1 MVNSQTVI
9 SQAQI
14 TQGMPLAQIG
24 GKAAGLGRL
33 LAAGAQ
39 VPPFFVLAPD
49 WSPGIDSAALKE
61 ALTTLGEGPWA
72 VRSSAVA
79 EDGAS
84 TSFAGQ
90 LQTVLGLC
98 TQAQV
103 LTAVQTCRDSA
114 TSDTVQAYC
123 KIHGIQPGPVAVI
136 IQRMIVGEAS
146 GVAFSRDPQDPGFV
160 LISAAWGLG
169 EGVVQGQVNCDTYR
183 VDPQGG
189 MLGEVEIKP
198 SCMRLVD
205 GEVREVPVPEADQ
218 HTAVLDEAQIFELG
232 LWCRS
237 LEAQMDFPQDVE
249 WTISEGKLY
258 LLQTRPITVPI
269 PWGHRMLW
277 DNSNIVESFSG
288 TTTPLT
294 FSFARNAYA
303 IVYQL
308 FCRVMGVKEAVIS
321 ENGNSFRRMIGL
333 IKGRVYY
340 NLNAWYRVVAMLP
353 GYRFNREAMEQ
364 MMGVSEAADD
374 EDAHAQDASWQERVL
389 LTPKMIGLVISILW
403 RGARRNA
410 DCERFE
416 REFEQAYRPWREAD
430 LNAMNPDELM
440 FAYADLERKLLW
452 NWTAPLINDW
462 FTMIHH
468 GRLTKRCVD
477 WVGEPE
483 ESDLA
488 NALLAGEGDLEST
501 APTRELLGE
510 SARIRLDKDLCALFA
525 SEKSDSEVHAIAMK
539 TASFSAF
546 FEDYLA
552 VWGDRCVDELKLETV
567 PLKARPEFLI
577 RTLRNYLA
585 GPPVD
590 PSGFGQAE
598 KASREVAESLVHQR
612 LGVFKRWRFMKGVRK
627 ARACVAKRESL
638 RFLRTR
644 VFALVRDIF
653 RSLGDQMAAA
663 NTLRTPEDIF
673 FLHIEEVWGWVDGS
687 AVSVD
692 LQGLVQAR
700 KAEFATYDKA
710 PPPPERF
717 YTYGP
722 VHRHNAFIGEHLVA
736 DIDEDGR
743 IRGTPCF
750 PGLVE
755 ESVAIRHDPGDGLS
769 LSGQILAAPRT
780 DPGWVPL
787 FPSISGLLVERGSL
801 LSHSAVVAREM
812 GIPTIV
818 GLRGI
823 TDMLQDGERIR
834 MDGRAGTVERLH
846 DQSEE

>member
-1 MVNSQTVI
+1 MVI
-9 SQAQI
+9 SQEQVV
-14 TQGMPLAQIG
+14 QGMPIEQIG

-39 VPPFFVLAPD
+39 VPPFFVLSPQ
-49 WSPGIDSAALKE
+49 WSAEAGRTAFEK
-61 ALTTLGEGPWA
+61 ALTTLGKGPWA

-79 EDGAS
+79 EDGTT

-90 LQTVLGLC
+90 LQTVLGA
-98 TQAQV
+98 TTTAQV
-103 LTAVQTCRDSA
+103 LEALQTCRASA

-136 IQRMIVGEAS
+136 VQRMIVGEAS

-183 VDPQGG
+183 VEPQGG
-189 MLGEVEIKP
+189 FLGEVELKP

-205 GEVREVPVPEADQ
+205 GEVREVPVPEEDQ
-218 HTAVLDEAQIFELG
+218 HVAVLDESQIFELS
-232 LWCRS
+232 LWCRA
-237 LEAQMDFPQDVE
+237 LETQMDIPQDVE
-249 WTISEGKLY
+249 WTVCEGQLY
-258 LLQTRPITVPI
+258 LLQTRPITVPV

-308 FCRVMGVKEAVIS
+308 FCRVMGVSEAVIS

-364 MMGVSEAADD
+364 MMGVSEAAED
-374 EDAHAQDASWQERVL
+374 EDAHAKDASWQERVL
-389 LTPKMIGLVISILW
+389 LTPKIIGLVVSILW
-403 RGARRNA
+403 RGLRRNA
-410 DCERFE
+410 DCKRFE
-416 REFEQAYRPWREAD
+416 REFEAAYRPWREAD
-430 LNAMNPDELM
+430 LQAMSPEELM
-440 FAYADLERKLLW
+440 FAYSDLEQKLLW

-468 GRLTKRCVD
+468 GRLTQRCVD

-488 NALLAGEGDLEST
+488 NAILAGEGDLEST
-501 APTRELLGE
+501 APTRELLRE
-510 SARIRLDKDLCALFA
+510 AARIRLDPALSALFA
-525 SEKSDSEVHAIAMK
+525 SDKSDHDVYLSAMEIPE
-539 TASFSAF
+539 FSAF
-546 FEDYLA
+546 FESYLA
-552 VWGDRCVDELKLETV
+552 VWGDRCVDELKLETI
-567 PLKARPEFLI
+567 PLKARPDFLI
-577 RTLRNYLA
+577 RSIRNYLE
-585 GPPVD
+585 GPPVE
-590 PSGFGQAE
+590 PSGFGRAE
-598 KASREVAESLVHQR
+598 RASREVAEALVRKR
-612 LGVFKRWRFMKGVRK
+612 LGLYKRWRFMKGVRK

-653 RSLGDQMAAA
+653 RSMGAQMAAA
-663 NTLRTPEDIF
+663 GTLKSSEDIF

-687 AVSVD
+687 SVSVD
-692 LQGLVQAR
+692 YQSLADSR
-700 KAEFATYDKA
+700 KAEFAQYDQDPA
-710 PPPPERF
+710 PPERF

-722 VHRHNAFIGEHLVA
+722 VHRHNEFIGEHLMA
-736 DIDEDGR
+736 DIDEQGL

-750 PGLVE
+750 PGEVE
-755 ESVAIRHDPGDGLS
+755 ETVVIRHDPGDGLS
-769 LSGQILAAPRT
+769 LGGQILAAPRT

-823 TDMLQDGERIR
+823 TEMLEDGERIR

-846 DQSEE
+846 EHEEE